1 MKKVIWTNQKK
12 PKIVKIGKYVNAD
25 RNKNTGGMAGKRFLG
40 FGGKGGRGV
49 KMGWGARIFVGP
61 EWSKFVQKV

>member
-1 MKKVIWTNQKK
+1 M
-12 PKIVKIGKYVNAD
+12 NAD